1 MRYAIY
7 FAADADDQLSQL
19 GNSWLG
25 RDPFTGQELD
35 MPDVAGLTQ
44 QRVVEL
50 TSSPRRYG
58 FHGTLKA
65 PFFLRQKENEA
76 ALLTACSEFAGDLGP
91 FELTG
96 LGVNRLGRF
105 LALTP
110 NQEEPELRAFAE
122 LCVRRF
128 EAFRAPLA
136 AADLKRRRKGKL
148 SPSQDAHLVAWGYP
162 YVFDEFRFHMT
173 LSNMLENEAEAE
185 LLATAAKAHFS
196 KVTGRARQCRYFALY
211 VEPEQGAPFQIK
223 KLFELTGDLTPIEAQ
238 NHADRLTRKE
248 NA

>member
-25 RDPFTGQELD
+25 RDPFTGRELE
-35 MPDVAGLTQ
+35 MPTIAGLSR
-44 QRVVEL
+44 QRFSEL

-65 PFFLRQKENEA
+65 PFSLGQEESEA
-76 ALLTACSEFAGDLGP
+76 ALLAACNEFAMALKP
-91 FELTG
+91 FELQC
-96 LGVNRLGRF
+96 LDVNRLDKF

-110 NQEEPELRAFAE
+110 TQEEPELRAFAGM
-122 LCVRRF
+122 CVRYF
-128 EAFRAPLA
+128 DGFRAPLVD
-136 AADLKRRRKGKL
+136 ADLQRRRKSGL
-148 SPSQDAHLVAWGYP
+148 TPVQDAHLVDWGYP

-173 LSNMLENEAEAE
+173 LSIRLENEAEAD
-185 LLATAAKAHFS
+185 LMASAAKAHFS
-196 KVTGRARQCRYFALY
+196 NVTGRPRQCRHFALY
-211 VEPEQGAPFQIK
+211 EEPEQGAPFQIK
-223 KLFELTGDLTPIEAQ
+223 KLFELTGDLTPTQAQ
-238 NHADRLTRKE
+238 NHADRPTRKE